1 MNILSKLDV
10 ILKDLKEIK
19 SGNSNTGTI
28 STNSTDKPSPDDPSS
43 MSSTFSPAPTQQQ
56 QQQQQ
61 QHPQRL
67 TKAQGKNSHLINVF
81 GICQFY
87 QYSNGIFQNTFNL
100 SSKDIED
107 IERQLKNDY
116 DTDNSKNIGVIR
128 HNSLIESIKQYEIL
142 ENWYPIIF

>member
-10 ILKDLKEIK
+10 IFKRFKRNQ

-81 GICQFY
+81 GICQFINIQMGFFKIHSIY
-87 QYSNGIFQNTFNL
+87 Q
-100 SSKDIED
+100 KDIED

-142 ENWYPIIF
+142 ENWYQ

>member
-1 MNILSKLDV
+1 MYQNGNLNCHYRTDDQQKDYSSYDPASLNILSKLDV
-10 ILKDLKEIK
+10 ILKEKE

-87 QYSNGIFQNTFNL
+87 QYSNGIFQKYIQF
-100 SSKDIED
+100 I
-107 IERQLKNDY
+107 
-116 DTDNSKNIGVIR
+116 
-128 HNSLIESIKQYEIL
+128 IKRY
-142 ENWYPIIF
+142 